1 MNAIDLYLGLLA
13 SCAYLICTVSKNSI
27 YHQLSLEIKNKLEL
41 LQVDKQIKIFKTKSW
56 QELINQFKE
65 INLYFS
71 ERMLGLILAS
81 IVNVKVSPYEV
92 SNKIRVFKNESRDM
106 KIDEAVSII
115 KNSLKTIS
123 NDR

>member
-1 MNAIDLYLGLLA
+1 MWCLCLPGTCGIFL
-13 SCAYLICTVSKNSI
+13 
-27 YHQLSLEIKNKLEL
+27 
-41 LQVDKQIKIFKTKSW
+41 KISFGSPFFT
-56 QELINQFKE
+56 I
-65 INLYFS
+65 LYFS
-71 ERMLGLILAS
+71 GRMHGLILAS

>member
-1 MNAIDLYLGLLA
+1 MRISYIYFISTTSID
-13 SCAYLICTVSKNSI
+13 
-27 YHQLSLEIKNKLEL
+27 HQLSLEVKNKLEL

-65 INLYFS
+65 IDLYFS
-71 ERMLGLILAS
+71 GRMHGLILAS

-92 SNKIRVFKNESRDM
+92 SNKIRVFKNEPRDM

>member
-1 MNAIDLYLGLLA
+1 M
-13 SCAYLICTVSKNSI
+13 
-27 YHQLSLEIKNKLEL
+27 H
-41 LQVDKQIKIFKTKSW
+41 
-56 QELINQFKE
+56 
-65 INLYFS
+65 
-71 ERMLGLILAS
+71 GLILAS